1 LYSTYITNLKLATI
15 VLALLASISS
25 LSLSLNVSP
34 ILLTFNKYAFA
45 QQNPV
50 LPNYKGDYRA
60 NEPSK
65 VADSLNNSTS
75 NKIQH
80 TSLAHYHPITPTV
93 LHYSSKFDSAG
104 MNSIPTLGTSTNN
117 LTNSYSLVQPVSLAH
132 YQPITPAASQDP
144 TSSTGQSDSGSHG
157 SSSGVDNG
165 NNYSVDSSHHS
176 SNDNSNNDF
185 THYNNDNQKSSSS
198 DRSYNIHNSGG
209 NGHHSVGHHGN
220 THHGNEG
227 DGRAIIISSSNNYES
242 FGDNNHGH
250 SHYHGSG
257 NDNGGDGGISIT
269 SDGDAFAS
277 DGGGAFASAGVGG
290 AFASAGWLEFSIDN
304 DLLERDGASLY
315 FWRSE
320 EQIPRNLFNM
330 VFSWALNH
338 GITAITT

>member
-1 LYSTYITNLKLATI
+1 MQIEEHTLYSNYSANLKLATI

-65 VADSLNNSTS
+65 VADSRNNSTS
-75 NKIQH
+75 NEIQS

-93 LHYSSKFDSAG
+93 LYYSSKFDSAG
-104 MNSIPTLGTSTNN
+104 MNSIPTLGASTNN
-117 LTNSYSLVQPVSLAH
+117 LTNSSSLMQPVSLAH

-144 TSSTGQSDSGSHG
+144 ASSTGQSDSHG
-157 SSSGVDNG
+157 SSSGVDNV
-165 NNYSVDSSHHS
+165 NNYSGDSSHHS
-176 SNDNSNNDF
+176 SNDNGNNDNA
-185 THYNNDNQKSSSS
+185 HYNNDHQKSSSS
-198 DRSYNIHNSGG
+198 NHSYNNHN
-209 NGHHSVGHHGN
+209 NGDNGRHSIGHHGS

-227 DGRAIIISSSNNYES
+227 DGSAIIISSSNNYES

-257 NDNGGDGGISIT
+257 NDNEGDGGISIT
-269 SDGDAFAS
+269 SDGGAFAS
-277 DGGGAFASAGVGG
+277 DGGGAFASAGGGG
-290 AFASAGWLEFSIDN
+290 AFASAG
-304 DLLERDGASLY
+304 
-315 FWRSE
+315 
-320 EQIPRNLFNM
+320 
-330 VFSWALNH
+330 
-338 GITAITT
+338 

>member
-1 LYSTYITNLKLATI
+1 MQIEQRTLYSNYSTNLKLATI
-15 VLALLASISS
+15 VLVFLASISS

-65 VADSLNNSTS
+65 VADSRNNSTS
-75 NKIQH
+75 NEIQP

-104 MNSIPTLGTSTNN
+104 MNRIPTLGTSTNN
-117 LTNSYSLVQPVSLAH
+117 LTNSYSLVQPVSLTH

-144 TSSTGQSDSGSHG
+144 ASSTGQSDSGSHG

-176 SNDNSNNDF
+176 SDDNSNNDF
-185 THYNNDNQKSSSS
+185 HYNNDHQKSSSS
-198 DRSYNIHNSGG
+198 DHSYNNYNSGG
-209 NGHHSVGHHGN
+209 NGRHSTGHHGS

-227 DGRAIIISSSNNYES
+227 DGSTIIISSSNNYEN

-257 NDNGGDGGISIT
+257 GISIT
-269 SDGDAFAS
+269 S
-277 DGGGAFASAGVGG
+277 DGGGAFASAGGG
-290 AFASAGWLEFSIDN
+290 SAFASVG
-304 DLLERDGASLY
+304 
-315 FWRSE
+315 
-320 EQIPRNLFNM
+320 
-330 VFSWALNH
+330 
-338 GITAITT
+338 